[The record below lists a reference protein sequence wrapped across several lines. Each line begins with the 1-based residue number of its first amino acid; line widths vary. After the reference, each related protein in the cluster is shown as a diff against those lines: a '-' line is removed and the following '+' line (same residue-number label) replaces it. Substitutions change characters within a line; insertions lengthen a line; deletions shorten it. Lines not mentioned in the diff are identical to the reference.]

1 LLFYSFWRRIDAL
14 PVFIGRGGLKMTTIT
29 VDTFWYPENQET
41 VITWIALTLFLFV
54 EADLKG
60 HTSPNIKEVKARL
73 GISDE
78 QLVKYI
84 LNWTQAFFHKLRRLT
99 GSSEG
104 VLREL
109 ATPTKKAVAPLGST
123 RLH

>member
-1 LLFYSFWRRIDAL
+1 
-14 PVFIGRGGLKMTTIT
+14 MTTIT
-29 VDTFWYPENQET
+29 VDTFWQPENQET
-41 VITWIALTLFLFV
+41 IINWIAVTLLLFV

-60 HTSPNIKEVKARL
+60 STSPNINEIKARL

-84 LNWTQAFFHKLRRLT
+84 LDWTQAFFHKLRRLS

-109 ATPTKKAVAPLGST
+109 ATPTKKAGAPLGNT
-123 RLH
+123 RLN

>member
-1 LLFYSFWRRIDAL
+1 
-14 PVFIGRGGLKMTTIT
+14 MTTIT
-29 VDTFWYPENQET
+29 VDTFWHPENQET
-41 VITWIALTLFLFV
+41 IINWIAVTLFLFV

-60 HTSPNIKEVKARL
+60 QTSPNINEVKARL

-78 QLVKYI
+78 QLVKYL
-84 LNWTQAFFHKLRRLT
+84 LNWTQAFFHKLRWLT
-99 GSSEG
+99 GPSEG

-109 ATPTKKAVAPLGST
+109 ATPTKKAKPPGNM

>member
-1 LLFYSFWRRIDAL
+1 
-14 PVFIGRGGLKMTTIT
+14 MTTIT
-29 VDTFWYPENQET
+29 VDTFWQPENQET
-41 VITWIALTLFLFV
+41 IITWIALTLFLFV

-60 HTSPNIKEVKARL
+60 YNSPSVKEVKARL

-78 QLVKYI
+78 HLVKYI
-84 LNWTQAFFHKLRRLT
+84 LNWTQAFFYKLRRLT

-109 ATPTKKAVAPLGST
+109 ATPTKKAVSSLENV

>member
-1 LLFYSFWRRIDAL
+1 
-14 PVFIGRGGLKMTTIT
+14 MTTIT
-29 VDTFWYPENQET
+29 VDTFWHPENQET
-41 VITWIALTLFLFV
+41 IITWIATTLFLLV

-60 HTSPNIKEVKARL
+60 YNSPNMNEVKARL

-84 LNWTQAFFHKLRRLT
+84 LNWTQAFFYKLRRLT

-109 ATPTKKAVAPLGST
+109 ATPTKKVVSPSGGM